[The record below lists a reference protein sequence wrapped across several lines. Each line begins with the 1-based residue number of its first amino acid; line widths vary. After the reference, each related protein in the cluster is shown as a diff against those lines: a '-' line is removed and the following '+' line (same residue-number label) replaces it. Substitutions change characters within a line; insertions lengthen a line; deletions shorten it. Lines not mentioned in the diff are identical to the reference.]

1 MWTALLTS
9 CRQGGGKLT
18 DYKQGITEN
27 VSTAIGTVYTLWLR
41 EMLRFRRSK
50 SRIVGSLAT
59 PLFFLVILGTAFNS
73 SFQMRSGGQTDVG
86 FLAPGIIGMSILFSS
101 LTVGVSIIWDREF
114 GFLKEILIA
123 PVPRFFVALGKAVGG
138 VTTAMIQ
145 GTLIMLIAFVIGV
158 EYQSYLGMA
167 ASMVVMFLIG
177 LGFIGLG
184 IALASQI
191 ESHEGFQMI
200 MTFITMPVLLLSGAF
215 FRIGDL
221 PSWLKTL
228 VYLDPLTYGIM
239 ALRYVLI
246 GETEIPITI
255 CLTVL
260 ILFAA
265 ITIGLGGYMF
275 GRAKA

>member
-1 MWTALLTS
+1 MTDHASGFSENIVIAL
-9 CRQGGGKLT
+9 
-18 DYKQGITEN
+18 N
-27 VSTAIGTVYTLWLR
+27 TVYTMWLR
-41 EMLRFRRSK
+41 EMLRFKRSK
-50 SRIVGSLAT
+50 SRIIGSLAT
-59 PLFFLVILGTAFNS
+59 PMFFLVILGTAFNS
-73 SFQMRSGGQTDVG
+73 SFEMRSGGQTNIG
-86 FLAPGIIGMSILFSS
+86 FLAPGIIGMTILFSS
-101 LTVGVSIIWDREF
+101 LIGGVSIIWDREF

-123 PVPRFFVALGKAVGG
+123 PVPRFFVALGKALGG

-167 ASMVVMFLIG
+167 ASVGVMLLIG

-239 ALRYVLI
+239 ALRYTLM
-246 GETEIPITI
+246 GETEIPIHI
-255 CLTVL
+255 CIAVL
-260 ILFAA
+260 FLFAA
-265 ITIGLGGYMF
+265 VTIGLGGYMF
-275 GRAKA
+275 EKAKA

>member
-1 MWTALLTS
+1 METSDYSHSIFTAL
-9 CRQGGGKLT
+9 
-18 DYKQGITEN
+18 N
-27 VSTAIGTVYTLWLR
+27 TVYTLWLR

-50 SRIVGSLAT
+50 SRIIGSLAT
-59 PLFFLVILGTAFNS
+59 PLFFLIILGSAFNS
-73 SFQMRSGGQTDVG
+73 SFQMRGGGQTDIR

-101 LTVGVSIIWDREF
+101 LTGGISIIWDREF

-138 VTTAMIQ
+138 VTTAMVQ
-145 GTLIMLIAFVIGV
+145 GTLIMLIAFGLGV
-158 EYQSYLGMA
+158 EYTSYPGMA
-167 ASMVVMFLIG
+167 ASVGVMLLIG

-215 FRIGDL
+215 YRISDL

-228 VYLDPLTYGIM
+228 VYIDPLTYGIM
-239 ALRYVLI
+239 ALRYTLI
-246 GETEIPITI
+246 GETEIPIAI
-255 CLTVL
+255 CIAVNV
-260 ILFAA
+260 IFALA
-265 ITIGLGGYMF
+265 TIGIGGYMF
-275 GRAKA
+275 QKAKM

>member
-1 MWTALLTS
+1 MSDQTSGVSDNITIAL
-9 CRQGGGKLT
+9 
-18 DYKQGITEN
+18 N
-27 VSTAIGTVYTLWLR
+27 TVYTMWLR

-50 SRIVGSLAT
+50 SRIIGSLAT

-73 SFQMRSGGQTDVG
+73 TFQMRGGSQTDVG
-86 FLAPGIIGMSILFSS
+86 FLAPGIIGMSVLFSS
-101 LTVGVSIIWDREF
+101 LVGGVSIIWDREF

-123 PVPRFFVALGKAVGG
+123 PVPRFFVALGKAIGG

-145 GTLIMLIAFVIGV
+145 GTLIMLIAFFIGV
-158 EYQSYLGMA
+158 EYQSYLGMV
-167 ASMVVMFLIG
+167 ASVGVMLLIG

-184 IALASQI
+184 IALASQV

-239 ALRYVLI
+239 MLRYTLM
-246 GETEIPITI
+246 GETEIPISI
-255 CLTVL
+255 CIAVL
-260 ILFAA
+260 FLFAA
-265 ITIGLGGYMF
+265 ATIGLGGYMF
-275 GRAKA
+275 QKAKS